1 MITQLKE
8 AGGEMSP
15 VIFDSYSQSFVSAE
29 NLQPDEAPEIDPVK
43 EKVIDGVPTPQVLEM
58 SPESAPEI
66 ENNKFRP
73 LLIVA
78 AIVAALMFLM
88 K

>member
-8 AGGEMSP
+8 AGDDMSP
-15 VIFDSYSQSFVSAE
+15 VIFDGYSQSFVSAA
-29 NLQPDEAPEIDPVK
+29 NLQPDEAPAQNPVSD
-43 EKVIDGVPTPQVLEM
+43 EVIDGVPM
-58 SPESAPEI
+58 PEVINLSADVTPEI
-66 ENNKFRP
+66 ESNKFRP

-78 AIVAALMFLM
+78 AIVAAFMFLM

>member
-1 MITQLKE
+1 
-8 AGGEMSP
+8 MSP
-15 VIFDSYSQSFVSAE
+15 VIFDGYRQSFVSSE
-29 NLQPDEAPEIDPVK
+29 NLQPDEPPEINPVSD
-43 EKVIDGVPTPQVLEM
+43 EVIDGVPTPQVLEM

-66 ENNKFRP
+66 EKNKFRP

-78 AIVAALMFLM
+78 AIVAAFMFLM